1 MKNTVTP
8 DAIYAVL
15 SNPSFRLALR
25 LLSKSWISSLS
36 AIDNLRVNTH
46 MSKTTNSMLLFS
58 AMDDH
63 KLGLVSFGKH

>member
-36 AIDNLRVNTH
+36 AIDNFIDTISDEFN
-46 MSKTTNSMLLFS
+46 NFIN
-58 AMDDH
+58 
-63 KLGLVSFGKH
+63 KLDYISHSFDYTKDVDL